1 MNTKQFLKFYREIKK
16 EFGEDA
22 LYENDLEDL
31 VGKERL
37 FGVFNE
43 SFGTKV
49 SDIIDMLTEAL
60 DKTDES
66 CDVLVE
72 PYILWYSEQPWVKNK
87 DFETLAK
94 DPYLNNFVAG
104 YRVIDGVLL
113 NAEQIKN

>member
-31 VGKERL
+31 VGRERL
-37 FGVFNE
+37 FGFFNQ
-43 SFGTKV
+43 SFGVPVATLISV
-49 SDIIDMLTEAL
+49 LTEAL

-72 PYILWYSEQPWVKNK
+72 NFISWYNSQPWVKNK
-87 DFETLAK
+87 DFETLAT
-94 DPYLNNFVAG
+94 DPYLNNFVEG
-104 YRVIDGVLL
+104 YRVIDGKLL
-113 NAEQIKN
+113 NQNEIPL

>member
-31 VGKERL
+31 VGRERL
-37 FGVFNE
+37 FGFFNE
-43 SFGTKV
+43 TFGMPV
-49 SDIIDMLTEAL
+49 SNIIVMLTEAL
-60 DKTDES
+60 DRTDES

-72 PYILWYSEQPWVKNK
+72 PFILWHSEQPWVKNK
-87 DFETLAK
+87 DFEILAK

-104 YRVIDGVLL
+104 YRVIGGVLL